1 MFFWSFLLRIQ
12 VTGEHDCLGPFPGW
26 LSGPPMD
33 HNSLA
38 PLPSGK
44 GWLLCCFGVKG
55 AWPSSEGIN
64 SVLRFRSVN
73 NETGPLAIVSN
84 LATCPSE
91 EKRPIYNAMVIP
103 RYNPCE
109 PFKQNG
115 CTVTSPG
122 PSHKGCKANHGFPA
136 VKGHGG
142 CSSQV
147 MSGVGWVHTKCCAG
161 EFGHV
166 GHRSILAK
174 PRQPHLRLM
183 VFKSLSQCMTTRY
196 VLVVLKQIH
205 QKY

>member
-91 EKRPIYNAMVIP
+91 EKEPIYNAMVIP

-142 CSSQV
+142 VHPRSCRAWDGCTPSAALASLV
-147 MSGVGWVHTKCCAG
+147 MSAIVPFWRNQDSRTCALW
-161 EFGHV
+161 FSNHY
-166 GHRSILAK
+166 HSA
-174 PRQPHLRLM
+174 
-183 VFKSLSQCMTTRY
+183 
-196 VLVVLKQIH
+196 
-205 QKY
+205 